1 MVNIRTKT
9 LVTDSNRC
17 WGAYAKG
24 CTMTQPPISTRTT
37 LLGVGVL
44 GSAATLVLRPQALVA
59 GIAAGILVVCLVAVA
74 FRALRHA
81 SRRIHRILTEELAS
95 TETAEQSE
103 PRSRRK
109 AA

>member
-1 MVNIRTKT
+1 
-9 LVTDSNRC
+9 
-17 WGAYAKG
+17 
-24 CTMTQPPISTRTT
+24 MTQPPISPRTT
-37 LLGVGVL
+37 LLCVGLL

-81 SRRIHRILTEELAS
+81 SRRIDQILTEELAS
-95 TETAEQSE
+95 TEPAEQPE
-103 PRSRRK
+103 PRARRK

>member
-17 WGAYAKG
+17 WGAHSKG
-24 CTMTQPPISTRTT
+24 CTNDSTPDIAPNNPALRWT
-37 LLGVGVL
+37 
-44 GSAATLVLRPQALVA
+44 SLVLRPQALVA

-81 SRRIHRILTEELAS
+81 SRRIDQILTEELAS
-95 TETAEQSE
+95 TEPAEQSE
-103 PRSRRK
+103 PRARRK